1 VTHPIEPTGT
11 AIVVAVVAFVSTVL
25 GATIGAV
32 TNYVLAVRR
41 ERSERERDS
50 QAHAVEVKRAARL
63 IDLELLKAQ
72 SLAGVA
78 MNKRYW
84 IPEPDVV
91 ISSDAWQKY
100 AVTIAAELT
109 DEGWLIV
116 ARAFLAAE
124 HINGSRTIYL
134 KDTLHDRPISDN
146 HVDSILKMQ
155 TDVILGREALKWL
168 TM

>member
-1 VTHPIEPTGT
+1 VTHPFGPNST
-11 AIVVAVVAFVSTVL
+11 AIIVAVVAFVSTVL
-25 GATIGAV
+25 GAVIGAV

-50 QAHAVEVKRAARL
+50 RAHVTEVKRAARL

-84 IPEPDVV
+84 IPEPDAQ
-91 ISSDAWQKY
+91 ISSDVWRQY
-100 AVTIAAELT
+100 AVTISAELSYQA
-109 DEGWLIV
+109 WVLV

-124 HINGSRTIYL
+124 HINGSRAL
-134 KDTLHDRPISDN
+134 QLSGVLRDQPISDDN
-146 HVDSILKMQ
+146 AQAISVMQ
-155 TDVILGREALKWL
+155 TDVSRGREALVPL
-168 TM
+168 MT